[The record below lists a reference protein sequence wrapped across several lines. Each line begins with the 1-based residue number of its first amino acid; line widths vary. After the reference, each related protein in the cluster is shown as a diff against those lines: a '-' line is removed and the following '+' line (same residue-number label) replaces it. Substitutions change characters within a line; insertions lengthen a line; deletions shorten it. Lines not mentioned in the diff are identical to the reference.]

1 MTNRKKYVRQVR
13 FLFIVAVISMCSLM
27 LNGCNKATKPTGDK
41 TIEITSEKDS
51 GDDMLTKNVKE
62 SSDRKVDSSGMSEQS
77 EGNQQ
82 TIEEMAKKIV
92 DEMTIDEKVYQMFI
106 VLPEQLTGVG
116 QVTAAGTT
124 TQEALEKYPVG
135 GILYLSQNIV
145 SRNQTQTMLSN
156 VQAYSKIPVFTAVD
170 EEGGVV
176 SRVGNNPNM
185 GTTSFPSM
193 KNIGSTGDSNQA
205 YTVGYTIGNECKEL
219 GFNLDFAPVADV
231 FSNPENTVIGNRAF
245 SDDPNITADM
255 VSSCVRG
262 FKDAKMLCALKHF
275 PGHGDTIADS
285 HYEAAITSKTLEE
298 LDELEFVPFVKGI
311 EAGADFVMVGHILT
325 PNITDDYI
333 PATLSNEML
342 SILRD
347 ELKFDGII
355 ITDAMNMAAITDY
368 YSSSEA
374 AVTAVKAG
382 IDMILVPEDF
392 HAAVS
397 GVMHALETGDIAE
410 EEINDSVIRIIQ
422 TKIRAGLST
431 E

>member
-51 GDDMLTKNVKE
+51 GDDILTKNVKE

-397 GVMHALETGDIAE
+397 GVMHALEIGDITE

-422 TKIRAGLST
+422 TKIRAGLIT

>member
-1 MTNRKKYVRQVR
+1 
-13 FLFIVAVISMCSLM
+13 M
-27 LNGCNKATKPTGDK
+27 LNGCNKDTKPTGDK
-41 TIEITSEKDS
+41 TIEISSEKDS
-51 GDDMLTKNVKE
+51 GDDTLTKNAKE
-62 SSDRKVDSSGMSEQS
+62 SSDRKVDSSGMSERS
-77 EGNQQ
+77 EGSQQ

-193 KNIGSTGDSNQA
+193 QAIGAKGDADQA
-205 YTVGYTIGNECKEL
+205 YTVGYTIGSECKEL
-219 GFNLDFAPVADV
+219 GFNLNFAPVADV
-231 FSNPENTVIGNRAF
+231 FSNPKNTVIGERAF
-245 SDDPNITADM
+245 SDDPNVVADM
-255 VSSCVRG
+255 VFSCVKG
-262 FKDAKMLCALKHF
+262 FKESNMLCTLKHF
-275 PGHGDTIADS
+275 PGHGDTITDS
-285 HYEAAITSKTLEE
+285 HYGAVTTSKTLEE
-298 LDELEFVPFVKGI
+298 LSTLEFIPFVKGI
-311 EAGADFVMVGHILT
+311 QAGVDFVMVGHILT
-325 PNITDDYI
+325 PNITDSHT
-333 PATLSNEML
+333 PASLSNEMI
-342 SILRD
+342 SILRND
-347 ELKFDGII
+347 LKFDGII
-355 ITDAMNMAAITDY
+355 VTDAMNMAAITDY

-374 AVTAVKAG
+374 AVAAVNAG

-397 GVMHALETGDIAE
+397 GVIHAVETGDITE
-410 EEINDSVIRIIQ
+410 EAINDSVTRIIQ
-422 TKIRAGLST
+422 TKIRGGLIT

>member
-1 MTNRKKYVRQVR
+1 
-13 FLFIVAVISMCSLM
+13 M

-51 GDDMLTKNVKE
+51 GDDILTKNVKE

-397 GVMHALETGDIAE
+397 GVMHALETGDITE

-422 TKIRAGLST
+422 TKIRAGLIT

>member
-51 GDDMLTKNVKE
+51 GDDILTKNVKE

-231 FSNPENTVIGNRAF
+231 FSNPENTVIGNRAWF
-245 SDDPNITADM
+245 QEKTGGSTPASGSKVTKNLRL
-255 VSSCVRG
+255 VR
-262 FKDAKMLCALKHF
+262 MRQLKKRCLK
-275 PGHGDTIADS
+275 I
-285 HYEAAITSKTLEE
+285 KT
-298 LDELEFVPFVKGI
+298 
-311 EAGADFVMVGHILT
+311 
-325 PNITDDYI
+325 
-333 PATLSNEML
+333 
-342 SILRD
+342 
-347 ELKFDGII
+347 
-355 ITDAMNMAAITDY
+355 
-368 YSSSEA
+368 
-374 AVTAVKAG
+374 
-382 IDMILVPEDF
+382 
-392 HAAVS
+392 
-397 GVMHALETGDIAE
+397 
-410 EEINDSVIRIIQ
+410 
-422 TKIRAGLST
+422 
-431 E
+431 

>member
-13 FLFIVAVISMCSLM
+13 FLFIAAVISMCSLM

-51 GDDMLTKNVKE
+51 GDDILTKNVKE

-397 GVMHALETGDIAE
+397 GVIHALETGDITE

-422 TKIRAGLST
+422 TKIRAGLIT

>member
-51 GDDMLTKNVKE
+51 GDDILTKNVKE

-397 GVMHALETGDIAE
+397 GVIHALETGNITE

-422 TKIRAGLST
+422 TKIRAGLIT

>member
-51 GDDMLTKNVKE
+51 GDDILTKNVKE

-397 GVMHALETGDIAE
+397 GVIHALETGEITE

-422 TKIRAGLST
+422 TKIRAGLIT

>member
-51 GDDMLTKNVKE
+51 GDDILTKNVKE

-145 SRNQTQTMLSN
+145 SRNQTQTMLNN

-397 GVMHALETGDIAE
+397 GVMHALETGDITE

-422 TKIRAGLST
+422 TKIRAGLIT

>member
-51 GDDMLTKNVKE
+51 GDDILTKNVKE

-355 ITDAMNMAAITDY
+355 ITDAMNMEAITDY

-397 GVMHALETGDIAE
+397 GVIHALETGDITE

-422 TKIRAGLST
+422 TKIRAGLIT

>member
-51 GDDMLTKNVKE
+51 GDDILTKNVKE

-397 GVMHALETGDIAE
+397 GVIHALETGDITE

-422 TKIRAGLST
+422 TKIRAGLIT

>member
-27 LNGCNKATKPTGDK
+27 LNGCNKATKLTGDK

-51 GDDMLTKNVKE
+51 GDDILTKNVKE

-397 GVMHALETGDIAE
+397 GVMHALETGDITE

-422 TKIRAGLST
+422 TKIRAGLIT

>member
-1 MTNRKKYVRQVR
+1 
-13 FLFIVAVISMCSLM
+13 
-27 LNGCNKATKPTGDK
+27 
-41 TIEITSEKDS
+41 
-51 GDDMLTKNVKE
+51 
-62 SSDRKVDSSGMSEQS
+62 MSEQS

-185 GTTSFPSM
+185 GTTSFPGM

-255 VSSCVRG
+255 VSSCVRTATTRSPEMPDNSIMHSIG
-262 FKDAKMLCALKHF
+262 TERAWKYFC
-275 PGHGDTIADS
+275 
-285 HYEAAITSKTLEE
+285 
-298 LDELEFVPFVKGI
+298 
-311 EAGADFVMVGHILT
+311 IL
-325 PNITDDYI
+325 
-333 PATLSNEML
+333 
-342 SILRD
+342 
-347 ELKFDGII
+347 
-355 ITDAMNMAAITDY
+355 
-368 YSSSEA
+368 
-374 AVTAVKAG
+374 
-382 IDMILVPEDF
+382 
-392 HAAVS
+392 
-397 GVMHALETGDIAE
+397 
-410 EEINDSVIRIIQ
+410 
-422 TKIRAGLST
+422 
-431 E
+431 

>member
-51 GDDMLTKNVKE
+51 GDDILTKNVKE

-245 SDDPNITADM
+245 SDDPNITAGM

-397 GVMHALETGDIAE
+397 GVIHALETGDITE

-422 TKIRAGLST
+422 TKIRAGLIT